1 MSQQREAP
9 VVITSARGG
18 LSADIHSREVKYLF
32 SMAVRTAC
40 FIGAVVAS
48 GPLRWILVAAA
59 FFLPYFAV
67 VIANAAD
74 GRLSAGPEAFE
85 PGDLEQLTGSTQW
98 LPSGGGGEHPTEP
111 RDERSVT

>member
-32 SMAVRTAC
+32 SMAIRTAC
-40 FIGAVVAS
+40 FIGAVVTS

-59 FFLPYFAV
+59 FLLPYFAV
-67 VIANAAD
+67 VVANAAD
-74 GRLSAGPEAFE
+74 GRVSAGPADFE
-85 PGDLEQLTGSTQW
+85 PSGMEQLSGSTPW
-98 LPSGGGGEHPTEP
+98 LPSGSGGPHLTEP
-111 RDERSVT
+111 DDERPVT